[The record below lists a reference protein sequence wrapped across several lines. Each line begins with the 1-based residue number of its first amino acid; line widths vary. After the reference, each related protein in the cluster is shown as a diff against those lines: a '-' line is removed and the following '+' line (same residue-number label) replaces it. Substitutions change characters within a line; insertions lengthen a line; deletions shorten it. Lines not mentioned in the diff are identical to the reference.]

1 MRNYVNGVIIILT
14 TNYIKEFIVR
24 IIIVIVI
31 VISNLIMKLLHI
43 TLHTGTDA
51 EVRYAFNN
59 LGHQIET
66 LEFSDGKTTGDERY
80 LIIHSRAQDFWE
92 KYKSYIDTF
101 DGVIT
106 SDTCPTSRAFLQNN
120 YSKLLIIWV
129 CNRFDYYMFPESD
142 DAEYYHL
149 LRTIP
154 FKPNVFII
162 GNTMI
167 ENYNSTKKNVDIGNL
182 VIKPIGKNYNPD
194 NLTKVYTNTNEFSN
208 KFYIPPY
215 YNEAVFMNLSEHLTS
230 LGVNNYCGRFSNHA
244 ELVQY
249 KAIITIPYAWSTIA
263 YFERLQLGM
272 VQFIPSIKFLIEL
285 YNMGNF
291 IFQPPFDVEKPELL
305 KLSEWYA
312 DENKNLVVFFDSWG
326 DLVDKLN
333 TTNYEMKTY
342 TILKYA
348 HKLECESLEKWQHIL
363 NMHKY
368 LSL

>member
-1 MRNYVNGVIIILT
+1 
-14 TNYIKEFIVR
+14 
-24 IIIVIVI
+24 
-31 VISNLIMKLLHI
+31 MKLLHV

-51 EVRYAFNN
+51 EVRYAFNK

-80 LIIHSRAQDFWE
+80 RIIHSRAQDFWD
-92 KYKSYIDTF
+92 KYKTYIDTF
-101 DGVIT
+101 DGIIT

-129 CNRFDYYMFPESD
+129 CNRFDYYMFPESND
-142 DAEYYHL
+142 DEFYEL

-154 FKPNVFII
+154 QRNNVFII

-167 ENYNSTKKNVDIGNL
+167 ENYHSTKRNVDIGNL

-194 NLTKVYTNTNEFSN
+194 NLTKVYTDNNEYSN

-215 YNEAVFMNLSEHLTS
+215 YNETVYMNLSTHLTNI
-230 LGVNNYCGRFSNHA
+230 GINNYCGRFKDHA

-272 VQFIPSIKFLIEL
+272 VQFIPSIQFLIEL
-285 YNMGNF
+285 YKKGNF
-291 IFQPPFDVEKPELL
+291 IFQPPFDVNKPELL

-312 DENKNLVVFFDSWG
+312 DVNADLVVFFDSWS
-326 DLVDKLN
+326 DLMDKVN
-333 TTNYEMKTY
+333 TTNYELKTY
-342 TILKYA
+342 VILKYA
-348 HKLECESLEKWQHIL
+348 HNLEMDSLNNWQRIL
-363 NMHKY
+363 DMHTH
-368 LSL
+368 LSK